1 MFTSF
6 LVIYSYVYTFQVI
19 KVGHA
24 NQVLP
29 FDDDLH
35 TWKNNSAHAQQSQP
49 YNDILDVSG
58 FLQSL
63 MLLEKFLISHW
74 NNKLLVLHKHHESNV
89 NSNWKFVSRIFFFSK
104 SFYDYLLKGKRG

>member
-1 MFTSF
+1 MNF
-6 LVIYSYVYTFQVI
+6 LVIFTYVYTFQVV

-58 FLQSL
+58 FLQSR
-63 MLLEKFLISHW
+63 MLLENFLISHW
-74 NNKLLVLHKHHESNV
+74 KDCTGNKLSLALC
-89 NSNWKFVSRIFFFSK
+89 FVIQDSVIWT
-104 SFYDYLLKGKRG
+104 

>member
-1 MFTSF
+1 MVLNISWNNTKHVYEFPCHLFVRLYLLGYKSWSCQSSF
-6 LVIYSYVYTFQVI
+6 
-19 KVGHA
+19 A
-24 NQVLP
+24 

-63 MLLEKFLISHW
+63 MLLENFLISRW
-74 NNKLLVLHKHHESNV
+74 NNELLVLHKHHESNV
-89 NSNWKFVSRIFFFSK
+89 NSNWKFVSRIFFFS
-104 SFYDYLLKGKRG
+104 